1 MKRLLASFRP
11 SDLFTLYVVVALA
24 LPAASSF
31 LQKCSHHSKSSNEDR
46 ASRNK
51 RKEAALLES
60 THRSQRAVLSF
71 VTNLRSQFAN
81 PPPIPSQPDA
91 RRDHFLNLARL
102 MKEALPPDLP
112 DDLAD
117 PWRDLTAA
125 AAYLADST
133 DLPAPPLPAPTPPP
147 VSTPPSPHAASR
159 ISVSNNPHQTVRR
172 ARAACARNASSLST
186 VNRPP

>member
-1 MKRLLASFRP
+1 MKRLPAP
-11 SDLFTLYVVVALA
+11 SRRSCLFLLSLVVIVALLA
-24 LPAASSF
+24 VAADF
-31 LQKCSHHSKSSNEDR
+31 LLNRAHHSKSKPDDRDR

-51 RKEAALLES
+51 LKEAALLES
-60 THRSQRAVLSF
+60 THRSQRAVLAF

-81 PPPIPSQPDA
+81 PTPIPPQPDA

-125 AAYLADST
+125 ATSLADST
-133 DLPAPPLPAPTPPP
+133 DLPAAPPGTD
-147 VSTPPSPHAASR
+147 AATR
-159 ISVSNNPHQTVRR
+159 LNAALA
-172 ARAACARNASSLST
+172 ARGFPDLRF
-186 VNRPP
+186 